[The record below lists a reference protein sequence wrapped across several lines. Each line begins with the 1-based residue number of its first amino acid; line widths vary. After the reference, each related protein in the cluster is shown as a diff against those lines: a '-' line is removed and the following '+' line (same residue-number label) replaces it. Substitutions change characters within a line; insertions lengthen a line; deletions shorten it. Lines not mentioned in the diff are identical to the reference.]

1 MRERGRQRGV
11 LCVCWVHTFGDL
23 IFSNSLEVYFSHLK
37 YILVVTIWSPK
48 SGREKLLSNLFLL
61 LFFSFLFP
69 NHGDFSLG
77 KKKNLKRSQ
86 YPNKVDCEPWV
97 RVNSVDIFHPLP
109 SAKGHPEP
117 EYSRQPSLKPSDLN
131 YNLILCDAS
140 VPSSP
145 PF

>member
-1 MRERGRQRGV
+1 M

-77 KKKNLKRSQ
+77 KKKIIRGANIQTKWT
-86 YPNKVDCEPWV
+86 V
-97 RVNSVDIFHPLP
+97 
-109 SAKGHPEP
+109 
-117 EYSRQPSLKPSDLN
+117 SLE
-131 YNLILCDAS
+131 
-140 VPSSP
+140 
-145 PF
+145 